1 MSTDK
6 SLKEK
11 YEEKNKCEYD
21 DKDLA
26 EIKKK
31 MIPDEKIAVIM

>member
-21 DKDLA
+21 DKDLQQL
-26 EIKKK
+26 KK
-31 MIPDEKIAVIM
+31 